1 MFFNIYMF
9 VTINTFNC
17 YDTIAYKCVPHTQK
31 GFSTTIVSFQT
42 VPHYYLTVDCVMDS
56 VLKLRADLNAQNEKE
71 GIKISVNDFIIKA
84 TALASKRVP
93 ECNSAWWVEYAVS
106 T

>member
-1 MFFNIYMF
+1 MGAI
-9 VTINTFNC
+9 I
-17 YDTIAYKCVPHTQK
+17 

-93 ECNSAWWVEYAVS
+93 ECNSAWWVEKEKQDVQLRPIYQ
-106 T
+106 TPECHGYI

>member
-1 MFFNIYMF
+1 MGAI
-9 VTINTFNC
+9 I
-17 YDTIAYKCVPHTQK
+17 

-93 ECNSAWWVEYAVS
+93 ECNSAWWVEHALCSFDLNTRHPNATV
-106 T
+106 TFE